1 MTFPLALNATA
12 VDAVQDD
19 TSTNVW
25 ITLGRGQPVRLTNAA
40 ARRLAQ
46 LLLHAAF
53 EAEISQPINF
63 CLAPDCLDADRPHT
77 IRIAE

>member
-1 MTFPLALNATA
+1 MKHPVLPATA

-25 ITLGRGQPVRLTNAA
+25 ITLSRGKPVRLTNAA
-40 ARRLAQ
+40 ACRLAQ

-53 EAEISQPINF
+53 EAEISQPTDYR
-63 CLAPDCLDADRPHT
+63 LTPDGLDADRPHT

>member
-1 MTFPLALNATA
+1 MMKELVLPASA
-12 VDAVQDD
+12 VDAIQADL
-19 TSTNVW
+19 TSDVW
-25 ITLGRGQPVRLTNAA
+25 VTLGTNKPVRLTNAA
-40 ARRLAQ
+40 ACRLAQ